1 MKFAML
7 FPGQGSQSVGMLEAW
22 SGVSARV
29 RETLDEAESVLGP
42 DLLTLMREG
51 PSCRLDKTENT
62 QPAMLI
68 ADVALFRVWVEAGGP
83 LPVAVAGHSLGEYAA
98 LVAAGAV
105 SFSDALKLVQER
117 ALAMRDA
124 VPDGAGA
131 MAAVVGLDDAEV
143 QQVCDAVNGQIEA
156 VNFNAPTQI
165 VIAGETAAIDEA
177 CERAKE
183 FGARMIRKLPV
194 SVPAHS
200 QMMRAARER
209 LGTAMQAAEFQAPV
223 FPVVQNVDA
232 QAHAQVDQLR
242 AVLLDQVHS
251 PVRWVDTQQVLHQ
264 QFDCQTALECGP
276 GNVLAGLGR
285 RSGVGMSVSA
295 FPAPE
300 SLQETIERFS
310 REAAE

>member
-7 FPGQGSQSVGMLEAW
+7 FPGQGSQSVGMLDAW
-22 SGVSARV
+22 RSVSPCV
-29 RETLDEAESVLGP
+29 RETLDEAESVVGNELIT
-42 DLLTLMREG
+42 LLSAG

-62 QPAMLI
+62 QPAVLI
-68 ADVALFRVWVEAGGP
+68 ADVALFRVWTEAGGP
-83 LPVAVAGHSLGEYAA
+83 LPAAVAGHSLGEYAA
-98 LVAAGAV
+98 LVAAGVLGFA
-105 SFSDALKLVQER
+105 DALKLVQER

-131 MAAVVGLDDAEV
+131 MAAVVGLDAAAV
-143 QQVCDAVNGQIEA
+143 QQVCEAVSGQLEA

-165 VIAGETAAIDEA
+165 VVAGETAAIDEA

-200 QMMRAARER
+200 QMMRVTRDR
-209 LGTAMQAAEFQAPV
+209 LGAAMQSASFQAPTI
-223 FPVVQNVDA
+223 PVVQNVDA
-232 QAHAQVDQLR
+232 QVHPQVDELR
-242 AVLLDQVHS
+242 AVLLDQVHTA
-251 PVRWVDTQQVLHQ
+251 VRWVDTQQVLHE

-310 REAAE
+310 RESAE

>member
-7 FPGQGSQSVGMLEAW
+7 FPGQGSQSVGMLDAW
-22 SGVSARV
+22 RSTSVSV
-29 RETLDEAESVLGP
+29 RETLDEAESVLGAE
-42 DLLTLMREG
+42 LITLMSTG

-62 QPAMLI
+62 QPAVLI
-68 ADVALFRVWVEAGGP
+68 ADVALWRAWCEAGGP
-83 LPVAVAGHSLGEYAA
+83 MPAAVAGHSLGEYAA
-98 LVAAGAV
+98 LVAAGV
-105 SFSDALKLVQER
+105 LSFSDALKLVQER

-124 VPDGAGA
+124 VPNGAGA
-131 MAAVVGLDDAEV
+131 MAAVVGLDAAAVAEV
-143 QQVCDAVNGQIEA
+143 CAAVCGHIEP

-200 QMMRAARER
+200 QMMRVTRQR
-209 LGTAMQAAEFQAPV
+209 LQAAMDAAVFNAPQI
-223 FPVVQNVDA
+223 PVVQNVDA
-232 QAHAQVDQLR
+232 GVHSMVEELR

-251 PVRWVDTQQVLHQ
+251 AVRWVDTQQVLHAQ
-264 QFDCQTALECGP
+264 YACASALECGP
-276 GNVLAGLGR
+276 GSVLAGLGR
-285 RSGVGMSVSA
+285 RSGVEMNVSA

-300 SLQETIERFS
+300 SLHEAIERFS
-310 REAAE
+310 KEAD

>member
-22 SGVSARV
+22 RNVSPAV
-29 RETLDEAESVLGP
+29 GETLDEAQSVLGAE
-42 DLLTLMREG
+42 LTTLMSAG

-68 ADVALFRVWVEAGGP
+68 ADVALWRAWCEAGGP
-83 LPVAVAGHSLGEYAA
+83 KPVAVAGHSLGEYAA
-98 LVAAGAV
+98 LVAADV
-105 SFSDALKLVQER
+105 FSLADALKLVQER

-124 VPDGAGA
+124 VPNGAGA
-131 MAAVVGLDDAEV
+131 MAAVVGLDAQAV
-143 QQVCDAVNGQIEA
+143 QGVCDAVDGNIEP

-165 VIAGETAAIDEA
+165 VIAGETTAIDEA

-200 QMMRAARER
+200 QMMQVTRDRLHAAMEAVTFRSP
-209 LGTAMQAAEFQAPV
+209 TI
-223 FPVVQNVDA
+223 PVVQNVDA
-232 QAHAQVDQLR
+232 QAHSLVEALR
-242 AVLLDQVHS
+242 AVLMDQVHS
-251 PVRWVDTQQVLHQ
+251 AVRWVDTQQALLNEYGCHS
-264 QFDCQTALECGP
+264 ALECGP

-285 RSGVGMSVSA
+285 RSGVEMSVSA

-300 SLQETIERFS
+300 SLHETIERFS
-310 REAAE
+310 KVAE